1 MNAHQVGTKLV
12 ELCRAGRFLEA
23 IETLYADDVVSV
35 EPVSDHGGDAVQTGK
50 DAAINKNKWWDSAH
64 DVHSVKLE
72 GPFPHGEDRF
82 AVYFEMDV
90 TPKEGPMTGKR
101 FTMQEVGLY
110 TVAGGRVA
118 REEFFYSMC

>member
-1 MNAHQVGTKLV
+1 
-12 ELCRAGRFLEA
+12 
-23 IETLYADDVVSV
+23 
-35 EPVSDHGGDAVQTGK
+35 
-50 DAAINKNKWWDSAH
+50 
-64 DVHSVKLE
+64 
-72 GPFPHGEDRF
+72 
-82 AVYFEMDV
+82 MDV